1 MRIELLEVPPS
12 PTSVLRIDSSSR
24 ALSRDVVQ
32 YHVCLD
38 CTRACLTLDGLIR
51 AWNADSVARYRRS
64 ISVLS
69 VPEVRRVAGREVEVA
84 MIGDP
89 DGNGIELVRRTRT
102 EKTGGDSTFAFEW
115 QDEDATEMQGSEKID
130 GDTL

>member
-1 MRIELLEVPPS
+1 MRIELLEVPPP
-12 PTSVLRIDSSSR
+12 PTSVLRVKSSLSVH
-24 ALSRDVVQ
+24 SRDIER

-51 AWNADSVARYRRS
+51 AWNVDSVARYRRS

-69 VPEVRRVAGREVEVA
+69 VPEVRRVAGREVEMA

-89 DGNGIELVRRTRT
+89 DGNGIELIRRTRT
-102 EKTGGDSTFAFEW
+102 EDTGSELTFAFEW
-115 QDEDATEMQGSEKID
+115 QDDDVAAIQGSEKSDRDI
-130 GDTL
+130 L